1 MDQLVAFLK
10 SAKRLYPFGV
20 PKSLVDSVESNQS
33 SVEPPSQSAKLLLL
47 TPKLSDSARALIIAA
62 MEKGLKITGYEILEC
77 TDETSADAI
86 LKIKQSAAVIN
97 FEAITSLKAGLHES
111 GVMVIRAM
119 NPEVVIQDATQKKEF
134 WNQIQKI
141 IPEIQR

>member
-20 PKSLVDSVESNQS
+20 PKSLIDSVESIQGSLESAPQS
-33 SVEPPSQSAKLLLL
+33 PKLLLL
-47 TPKLSDSARALIIAA
+47 TPKLSDSARALITAA

-77 TDETSADAI
+77 TDENSADAI

-97 FEAITSLKAGLHES
+97 FDAITSLKAGLHES
-111 GVMVIRAM
+111 GVMVVRAI
-119 NPEVVIQDATQKKEF
+119 NPEAVVQDATQKKEF

-141 IPEIQR
+141 IPEIKR

>member
-20 PKSLVDSVESNQS
+20 PKSLIDSVESIQGSLESAPQS
-33 SVEPPSQSAKLLLL
+33 PKLLLL
-47 TPKLSDSARALIIAA
+47 TPKLSESARALITAA

-77 TDETSADAI
+77 TDENSADAI

-97 FEAITSLKAGLHES
+97 FDAITSLKAGLHES
-111 GVMVIRAM
+111 GVMVVRAI
-119 NPEVVIQDATQKKEF
+119 NPEAVVQDATQKKEF

-141 IPEIQR
+141 IPEIKR